1 MELKN
6 RKYINNTGNLPG
18 FADGKGYNSAT
29 SLINSINPWV
39 QLGAWAGGGVA
50 EGLGAKKGTDE
61 ILTEGG
67 VTNSSIGGINYQVQ
81 KGVDSNQFMKD
92 YDKSTAASFLTN
104 PFKGLTMLFSRGS
117 QKREMEK
124 ANQIAMNTTDFNRSS
139 ALSDSLQQQ
148 YLQKNGSNDNQ
159 LLYAAEGKKPVATAQ
174 GIKKAKPNAMTAP
187 GEVIVS
193 TKDGSVFENPGY
205 ASGKDVIPS
214 IIRDSDAVLSS
225 LHGGAQYFKNTG
237 DLEGALYIDQMGRNM
252 KGYKC
257 GKKPKKHYVDGTF
270 PNIQLTKPKKPSF
283 LNQYDLDFDIPR
295 TAQIATSQKST
306 ESNADF
312 PNKQLTT
319 KLDKPNF
326 LNSYDLNF
334 NLPYM
339 AQTAIPISESLKV
352 GSIMPQI
359 TNISRP
365 KGGLYNFWDP
375 VKLKTSNINI
385 STDSRTNDSNN
396 SSKSEFISPW
406 GNFAITTL
414 GSLAGLGQMI
424 DAASQKPYKPN
435 IYVPNKYERSALNTM
450 AGLNVNPYSIMPH
463 LYNNYGRTVGAINTS
478 GGLSAGQ
485 RAAARMSAMNTTQ
498 QNIANTLQQIQHQNN
513 QYKQGWAQAAL
524 TSGLNDAQRMMGA
537 NQYNE
542 DYFAKS
548 HAARQQGMQMGIY
561 NLLNQLQQGYA
572 NDFKRVMGNNMLNQY
587 MLNRQADQAA
597 IKSLFA

>member
-148 YLQKNGSNDNQ
+148 YLQKNGSGNNQ

-174 GIKKAKPNAMTAP
+174 GVKKAKPNAMTAP

-257 GKKPKKHYVDGTF
+257 GKKPKKYADGLIPENDPYKKIFEDFTAIG
-270 PNIQLTKPKKPSF
+270 NKPKENNNYQIIPAKIGQSYELDVPSIINSNPTF
-283 LNQYDLDFDIPR
+283 FKN
-295 TAQIATSQKST
+295 AQRDANKYYYQNVNKNGNSKS
-306 ESNADF
+306 
-312 PNKQLTT
+312 
-319 KLDKPNF
+319 
-326 LNSYDLNF
+326 
-334 NLPYM
+334 
-339 AQTAIPISESLKV
+339 
-352 GSIMPQI
+352 
-359 TNISRP
+359 
-365 KGGLYNFWDP
+365 
-375 VKLKTSNINI
+375 
-385 STDSRTNDSNN
+385 
-396 SSKSEFISPW
+396 SEFISPL

-414 GSLAGLGQMI
+414 GSLASLGQMI

-435 IYVPNKYERSALNTM
+435 IYVPNKYEKSALNTM
-450 AGLNVNPYSIMPH
+450 AGLNINPYSIMPH

-485 RAAARMSAMNTTQ
+485 RAAARISAMNTTQ
-498 QNIANTLQQIQHQNN
+498 QNITNTLQQIQHQNN

-524 TSGLNDAQRMMGA
+524 TSGSNDAQRMMGA

-587 MLNRQADQAA
+587 MLNRHADQAA

>member
-39 QLGAWAGGGVA
+39 QLGAWAGEGVA

-214 IIRDSDAVLSS
+214 IVRDSDAVLSS

-257 GKKPKKHYVDGTF
+257 GKKPKKYAGGQIPKSVENIM
-270 PNIQLTKPKKPSF
+270 PSILMNIQK
-283 LNQYDLDFDIPR
+283 DLDKDISPMPYR
-295 TAQIATSQKST
+295 KDNGDIYYKNRDISVDKNMKNFLYTLHDDVKNRYLPTDQPLSEENKTAQESRYKDLMSQF
-306 ESNADF
+306 NANVSKD
-312 PNKQLTT
+312 N
-319 KLDKPNF
+319 
-326 LNSYDLNF
+326 
-334 NLPYM
+334 
-339 AQTAIPISESLKV
+339 
-352 GSIMPQI
+352 
-359 TNISRP
+359 
-365 KGGLYNFWDP
+365 
-375 VKLKTSNINI
+375 
-385 STDSRTNDSNN
+385 
-396 SSKSEFISPW
+396 KSEFISPW

-498 QNIANTLQQIQHQNN
+498 QNIANTIQQIQHQNN